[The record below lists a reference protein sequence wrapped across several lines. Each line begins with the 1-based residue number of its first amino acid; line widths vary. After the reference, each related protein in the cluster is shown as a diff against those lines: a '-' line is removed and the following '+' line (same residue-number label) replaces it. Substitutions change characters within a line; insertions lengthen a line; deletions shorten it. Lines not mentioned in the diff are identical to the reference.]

1 MHPPG
6 DSGKMGEV
14 STMKSIL
21 KFLGWEAGPAADP
34 ALGET
39 ETVRKIVRQLDE
51 LPPDEARYVA
61 AFAYILGRAAHAD
74 MEISEEET
82 AAMERIVSEEAGLPP
97 EQAILV
103 VQMAK
108 SQNKLFGGTEN
119 YLVTKEFN
127 KIASRE
133 QKLALLRCLFAVS
146 AAEGTISVREDN
158 EIRQVSR
165 ELLLDHREFIDIRR
179 KFRDHLSVLKKSRR
193 KRPGE

>member
-1 MHPPG
+1 
-6 DSGKMGEV
+6 
-14 STMKSIL
+14 MKSIL

-34 ALGET
+34 GLGET

-165 ELLLDHREFIDIRR
+165 ELLLDHREFIDVRR

-193 KRPGE
+193 K

>member
-1 MHPPG
+1 
-6 DSGKMGEV
+6 
-14 STMKSIL
+14 MKSIL

-165 ELLLDHREFIDIRR
+165 ELLLDHREFIDVRR

-193 KRPGE
+193 K